1 MARQITIDDREYIEI
16 VDKNGTKTGEFM
28 WNPSDFDIIK
38 RAEAVQKKF
47 GDLDVPASDDPE
59 ALGKMTAPVKK
70 LFDELLNSKGASEEL
85 FKYSNPWSP
94 CADGRFFCEYVLDQ
108 LIQFI
113 ENEMNVRIKKSIS
126 RVRNYVGKYRK

>member
-16 VDKNGTKTGEFM
+16 VDKNGTKTGGFM

-59 ALGKMTAPVKK
+59 ALGKMTAPVKE

-85 FKYSNPWSP
+85 LS
-94 CADGRFFCEYVLDQ
+94 
-108 LIQFI
+108 IQI
-113 ENEMNVRIKKSIS
+113 RGVRAQTVVSSVSTFSIS
-126 RVRNYVGKYRK
+126 